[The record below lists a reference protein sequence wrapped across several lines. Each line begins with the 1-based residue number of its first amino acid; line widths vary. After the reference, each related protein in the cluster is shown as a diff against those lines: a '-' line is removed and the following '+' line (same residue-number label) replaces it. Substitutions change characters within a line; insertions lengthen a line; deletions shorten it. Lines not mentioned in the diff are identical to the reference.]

1 MSCGEIKLE
10 NKLAIRLIQRVLEII
25 QLIEELNI
33 NSHVGISHIK
43 TWHLNFNMCSIY
55 LDL

>member
-10 NKLAIRLIQRVLEII
+10 NKLQIRLIQRVLEII
-25 QLIEELNI
+25 QLTEELNI